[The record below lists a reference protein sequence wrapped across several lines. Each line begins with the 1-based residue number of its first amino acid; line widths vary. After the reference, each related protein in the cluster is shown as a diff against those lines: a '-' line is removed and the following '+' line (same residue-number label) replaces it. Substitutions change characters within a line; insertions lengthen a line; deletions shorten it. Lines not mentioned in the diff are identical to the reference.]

1 MSSKVS
7 IFITGATG
15 YIGGTVL
22 QRLLSHPNAAD
33 FVITALVRNAD
44 KAKVLET
51 QFGVKTV
58 LGSFQDLDKLTD
70 LAAGAQITIDIADCD
85 NVEGTKAILRGLK
98 QRHDKTGELP
108 HFIHTS
114 GTAEFADNARGEFA
128 SETVYSDLDIPTIEA
143 LPPSAPHRPVDLL
156 VVAADAEGGYARTHI
171 LMPSVVYGV
180 ATGPLVDA
188 GVANPHTAMI
198 PIFVRTALSRGS
210 VGVMGKGVSMWA
222 NVHVDDVADAYIQML
237 DAILRDPAS
246 VSHGREGYFFVEGG
260 ELAIREVLQPV
271 ADTLFALGR
280 ISTREL
286 VPYAPG
292 EAGKYLF
299 NDYFAGLLFANFR
312 VKGERT
318 RRELGWAPKHT
329 AQDFVEGLPA
339 EIEVLVKKQDA
350 QAKASA

>member
-1 MSSKVS
+1 MSPKTS

-22 QRLLSHPNAAD
+22 QRLFTHTNAANFD
-33 FVITALVRNAD
+33 ITTFVRNAD

-58 LGSFQDLDKLTD
+58 LGSFQDLDKLAD
-70 LAAGAQITIDIADCD
+70 LAANAQITINIASISSCD
-85 NVEGTKAILRGLK
+85 NVEATQAILRGLK
-98 QRHDKTGELP
+98 QRHHKTGELP

-128 SETVYSDLDIPTIEA
+128 SETVYSDLDIPAIEA
-143 LPPSAPHRPVDLL
+143 FPPSAPHRPVDLL

-171 LMPSVVYGV
+171 IMPSIVYGI

-188 GVANPHTAMI
+188 GIANPHTTMV

-210 VGVMGKGVSMWA
+210 VGIMGKGLSVWPI
-222 NVHVDDVADAYIQML
+222 VHVDDVADAYIRML
-237 DAILRDPAS
+237 DAILRDP
-246 VSHGREGYFFVEGG
+246 VGISHGREGYFFLEGG

-271 ADTLFALGR
+271 ANTLFALGC

-299 NDYFAGLLFANFR
+299 NDEDG
-312 VKGERT
+312 VQGSSG
-318 RRELGWAPKHT
+318 REILS
-329 AQDFVEGLPA
+329 
-339 EIEVLVKKQDA
+339 LVHVMC
-350 QAKASA
+350 SS